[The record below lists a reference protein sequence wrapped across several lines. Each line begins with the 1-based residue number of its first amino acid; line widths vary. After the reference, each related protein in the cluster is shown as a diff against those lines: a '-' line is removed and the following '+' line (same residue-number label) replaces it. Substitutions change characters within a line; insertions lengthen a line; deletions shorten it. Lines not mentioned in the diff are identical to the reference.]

1 MQRFAILGIFV
12 LAAAMS
18 PASAADKGTV
28 VVVGGGQSGQ
38 PLARILVEQGYDV
51 RVMTRN
57 PAKASGL
64 PAEAKVV
71 AGDATRPETLGAGL
85 KGADYVIATI
95 GSACERDKPFP
106 EGAGP
111 EDVDYLGIEKLAQAS
126 KAAGVRQF
134 VMLSSIGAGNRDPKA
149 TLNAMCGM
157 VLEWKGKGEDALR
170 NSGVPYT
177 IVRPGGLKPFPG
189 QPACKEGLEPLSL
202 NARDSMPGGVVCR
215 ADVALVMV
223 DALGNAAALGKTVE
237 LKADKTLAL
246 DAWRSAW
253 AGLPKD

>member
-1 MQRFAILGIFV
+1 MQRFAILGIVV

-38 PLARILVEQGYDV
+38 PLARILVDQGYDV

-57 PAKASGL
+57 PATASGL
-64 PAEAKVV
+64 PAAARIVG
-71 AGDATRPETLGAGL
+71 GDATRPETLGPGL
-85 KGADYVIATI
+85 KDADYVIATI
-95 GSACERDKPFP
+95 GSACERDKPFAA
-106 EGAGP
+106 GAGP
-111 EDVDYLGIEKLAQAS
+111 EDIDYRGIEKLARAA

-134 VMLSSIGAGNRDPKA
+134 VLLSSIGAGNTDPKA
-149 TLNAMCGM
+149 PLNAMCGM

-189 QPACKEGLEPLSL
+189 QPACKEGIEPLAL
-202 NARDSMPGGVVCR
+202 AARDSMSGGVVCR
-215 ADVALVMV
+215 ADVALVMA
-223 DALGNAAALGKTVE
+223 DALGNAAAVGKTVD
-237 LKADKTLAL
+237 LKADKALAV

-253 AGLPKD
+253 AGLPQD